1 MKNFKKGYSLFEIM
15 LVLAI
20 IAAIISGIVAAAG
33 AAFRNNEDNKRMN
46 IVQNILPTAMNAYYG
61 KAERFP
67 IADSSSNSSHAS
79 NLGFI
84 INKTGTWWVNYD
96 WLDTVLAQY
105 GALTESEIK
114 MITPPA
120 VNESIW
126 VVTSKNGDGVVI
138 CTQLNTRS
146 VASQKTLSSF
156 TGASLTGT
164 VYVNAVWNPYTDPD
178 LLQHISVICKG
189 LR

>member
-61 KAERFP
+61 KAEQFP
-67 IADSSSNSSHAS
+67 ISTNS
-79 NLGFI
+79 NLWFI
-84 INKTGTWWVNYD
+84 IKKSGTWVLYN
-96 WLDTVLAQY
+96 WLDNVLATY

-126 VVTSKNGDGVVI
+126 VVTSKMVMELLFVHNWIHEV
-138 CTQLNTRS
+138 LLL
-146 VASQKTLSSF
+146 KKL
-156 TGASLTGT
+156 
-164 VYVNAVWNPYTDPD
+164 YH
-178 LLQHISVICKG
+178 LLQV
-189 LR
+189 